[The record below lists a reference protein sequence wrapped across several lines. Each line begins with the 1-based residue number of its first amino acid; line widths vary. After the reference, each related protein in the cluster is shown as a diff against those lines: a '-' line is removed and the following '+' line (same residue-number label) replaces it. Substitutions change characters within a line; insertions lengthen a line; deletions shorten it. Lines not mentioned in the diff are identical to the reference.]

1 MGQALSRKC
10 RQKPLPEPLSRLDF
24 VGRLSTSIL
33 AIALGAFAV
42 LGLAACGSYSPDLLP
57 GDTASEITS
66 NLDQVKEL
74 ATAGDCV
81 GAEDAAQAVSTQI
94 EELGGVDEK
103 LKQALR
109 EGAARLNEVVAGC
122 EEAPEEET
130 SPAIEPAEEL
140 EEEEKP
146 EKPEKPAKPEKP
158 EKEAVEETSP
168 TLPPQAEGEA
178 KGEEKSEEEA
188 APPVET
194 GGGTSAGGVGP
205 GTPAESE

>member
-1 MGQALSRKC
+1 
-10 RQKPLPEPLSRLDF
+10 LSRLDF
-24 VGRLSTSIL
+24 VGRSSASIL
-33 AIALGAFAV
+33 AILLGALAALGLV
-42 LGLAACGSYSPDLLP
+42 ACGGSDSADLLP
-57 GDTASEITS
+57 GSTASEITA

-94 EELGGVDEK
+94 EELGGVDKK

-109 EGAARLNEVVAGC
+109 EGATRLNEVVAGC

-140 EEEEKP
+140 EEAD
-146 EKPEKPAKPEKP
+146 KPEKPAKQEKP
-158 EKEAVEETSP
+158 EKEAVEPTEETSP
-168 TLPPQAEGEA
+168 ALPPQAEGKA
-178 KGEEKSEEEA
+178 KGHEEAEEE

-205 GTPAESE
+205 GAPAESE